1 MNRLS
6 LEILQ
11 GESTLSWLN
20 AQSNID
26 SWMLLC
32 QSCPWNVPFLSP
44 GFFKTWIKHYA
55 PKWNPVLVLAKDA
68 DGRLAGVMPLG
79 QCNELITGAGAQQ
92 AEYHGWLSKPEES
105 GAFLAAALQALK
117 ETFPS
122 CHLRLRY
129 LPPLLPSQSVV
140 DVCNQFPQVV
150 TSLHSRPLLKLDEA
164 SLEKTLRKKS
174 NRSKINR
181 LRRIGEFGFRR
192 LSDLEQ
198 VNDCIDR
205 IIELYDFRQG
215 AVNDS
220 TPFSDDPVKKAFL
233 LDWIRSSPEE
243 LHLSCTTLNGEIIG
257 AYIGVNSEID
267 SHLAILAYSPEFAAF
282 SPGKLQIYK
291 TGQMLCAD
299 SISRLDLT
307 PGGDPW
313 KERFATHH
321 DTVLELNAYSRMAEV
336 RRLKVLEIVDNTVR
350 KLLDKLH
357 ISPNRIKSVVHRI
370 KQLKHAGLLDN
381 LRALYPV
388 RREYSVY
395 RIDLDNYVH
404 ESGDAVIKTNA
415 LNHLLMYQQRQGGV
429 SKKGFLSNALSN
441 LESGGRSYTLASQ
454 ANKLVCCIWLAQGQE
469 HSFIEEVDQSVCYP
483 TRGAVIHGDFTDQSL
498 NNRQCFKPTAQRILS
513 DLKQSGDTKRA
524 YINISSSDERLKQLV
539 KELGFKPI
547 CRVYFTR
554 FLWHRRHW
562 QEFQS
567 ERICE

>member
-1 MNRLS
+1 M
-6 LEILQ
+6 
-11 GESTLSWLN
+11 G
-20 AQSNID
+20 
-26 SWMLLC
+26 
-32 QSCPWNVPFLSP
+32 
-44 GFFKTWIKHYA
+44 
-55 PKWNPVLVLAKDA
+55 
-68 DGRLAGVMPLG
+68 
-79 QCNELITGAGAQQ
+79 
-92 AEYHGWLSKPEES
+92 
-105 GAFLAAALQALK
+105 
-117 ETFPS
+117 
-122 CHLRLRY
+122 
-129 LPPLLPSQSVV
+129 
-140 DVCNQFPQVV
+140 

-181 LRRIGEFGFRR
+181 LGRFGELGFRI
-192 LSDLEQ
+192 LSDMEQ

-205 IIELYDFRQG
+205 IIALYDFRQG

-243 LHLSCTTLNGEIIG
+243 LHLSCMTLNGEIIG
-257 AYIGVNSEID
+257 AYIGVNSETD

-291 TGQMLCAD
+291 TGQMLCAE

-321 DTVLELNAYSRMAEV
+321 DTVLELNAYSRLAEV

-350 KLLDKLH
+350 KLLAKLH
-357 ISPNRIKSVVHRI
+357 ISPSRIRSLLHRI
-370 KQLKHAGLLDN
+370 KQLKHAGLSGN

-388 RREYSVY
+388 QREYAVY
-395 RIDLDNYVH
+395 QLDLDNYVDG
-404 ESGDAVIKTNA
+404 SGDADIKTNA

-429 SKKGFLSNALSN
+429 PKKVFLSEALSN
-441 LESGGRSYTLASQ
+441 LESGGRSHTLISQ
-454 ANKLVCCIWLAQGQE
+454 TNKLVCCLWLAQDQE
-469 HSFIEEVDQSVCYP
+469 NSFIEEVDQRVCYP

-498 NNRQCFKPTAQRILS
+498 NNRQCFKITIQKILS
-513 DLKQSGDTKRA
+513 DLKQSGDTKRV
-524 YINISSSDERLKQLV
+524 YINISSSNERLQQLV
-539 KELGFKPI
+539 KELGFEPI

-554 FLWHRRHW
+554 FLWRRRHW

-567 ERICE
+567 E